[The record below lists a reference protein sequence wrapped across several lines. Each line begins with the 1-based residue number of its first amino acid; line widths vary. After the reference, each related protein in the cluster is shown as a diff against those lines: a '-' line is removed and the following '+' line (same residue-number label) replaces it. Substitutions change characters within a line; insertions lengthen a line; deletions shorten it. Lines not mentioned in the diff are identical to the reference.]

1 MTTPAFNRNGASAC
15 ENAIAVSSA
24 RNAKHAWAHTNHCAL
39 MPPVNTAHPTRNEK
53 TTATTIVANRIA
65 PRIKLAAAEQADEG
79 GDHDRERQEGRQLEQ
94 PRPDPAYGVHGV
106 RSGAAGTERRA
117 RKEQPAGQPVDNEFE
132 GGNDDQ
138 KRRQVSGAGAPH
150 GGFHRERR
158 IILMLSRVKAL
169 RDSVDANPE
178 DRTPMTVET
187 FGVGS
192 LPTTCANIGSWK
204 PVVSVTARKIRNHG
218 RERASLGVGRTYAG
232 YLISYPSVGRGMV
245 IFRDPNGHRMVT
257 TPVRRV
263 LGDAGG
269 DQIYVETENSVYLL
283 TFRAEPL
290 REMPHALAAVTSSRQ
305 RKG

>member
-1 MTTPAFNRNGASAC
+1 
-15 ENAIAVSSA
+15 
-24 RNAKHAWAHTNHCAL
+24 
-39 MPPVNTAHPTRNEK
+39 
-53 TTATTIVANRIA
+53 
-65 PRIKLAAAEQADEG
+65 
-79 GDHDRERQEGRQLEQ
+79 
-94 PRPDPAYGVHGV
+94 
-106 RSGAAGTERRA
+106 
-117 RKEQPAGQPVDNEFE
+117 
-132 GGNDDQ
+132 
-138 KRRQVSGAGAPH
+138 
-150 GGFHRERR
+150 
-158 IILMLSRVKAL
+158 MLSRVKAAP
-169 RDSVDANPE
+169 DSVDENPE
-178 DRTPMTVET
+178 AWQPTGVD

-192 LPTTCANIGSWK
+192 LPTTCANIGTWK

-290 REMPHALAAVTSSRQ
+290 REMPHALAAVSSSRQ